1 MRSLVALV
9 AAILCA
15 IGLPASAADGT
26 ATTHRFLEVGGSKLY
41 IETFGSGPPIVF
53 LHGGLHHFDNS
64 FAYQRD
70 DFASAHMV
78 VGIDQRGHG
87 HSPDDTR
94 PFSYEAMAEDTAEV
108 IRKLGLGPVD
118 VVGHSDGGNVGLKLA
133 RAHPEL
139 VRRLVISGAN
149 LRPDLPAEELQRRR
163 SWPPEQ
169 VTEHLQK
176 MERRLPPSFRADYEA
191 VTPEVDAHWS
201 VFLAKSYQL
210 WLTPVVIDASDL
222 KAIQAPVLVI
232 AGDKDFSSVEDTAA
246 IYRGLARA
254 QLFIVPG
261 AGHGTFSDR
270 PELVDLAIRQFL
282 EKP

>member
-1 MRSLVALV
+1 MRRTTVHSTGLDVGIVALR
-9 AAILCA
+9 C
-15 IGLPASAADGT
+15 PR
-26 ATTHRFLEVGGSKLY
+26 RFVEPESRVRSTG
-41 IETFGSGPPIVF
+41 F
-53 LHGGLHHFDNS
+53 
-64 FAYQRD
+64 RD
-70 DFASAHMV
+70 ECLSQHWFASLAH
-78 VGIDQRGHG
+78 
-87 HSPDDTR
+87 
-94 PFSYEAMAEDTAEV
+94 
-108 IRKLGLGPVD
+108 
-118 VVGHSDGGNVGLKLA
+118 
-133 RAHPEL
+133 
-139 VRRLVISGAN
+139 
-149 LRPDLPAEELQRRR
+149 LR
-163 SWPPEQ
+163 S
-169 VTEHLQK
+169 
-176 MERRLPPSFRADYEA
+176 
-191 VTPEVDAHWS
+191 PEVDAHWS